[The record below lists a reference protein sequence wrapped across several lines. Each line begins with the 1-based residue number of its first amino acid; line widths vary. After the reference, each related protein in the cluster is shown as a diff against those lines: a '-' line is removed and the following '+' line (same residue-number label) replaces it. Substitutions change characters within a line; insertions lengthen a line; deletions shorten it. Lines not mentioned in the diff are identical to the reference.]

1 MDILIA
7 GGGIGG
13 LTAALALHRDG
24 HRVQVCEAASQLKP
38 LGVGINLLPHAVAV
52 LDGLGLM
59 PQLQAMAVPTSAL
72 VFANRHGQPL
82 YRDTRGL
89 AGGYS
94 HPQFSI
100 HRGEFQMLLWR
111 TAQERLGEAALCG
124 GERVVGVRQDLR
136 GEGLACSSG
145 PVIAEIETSDG
156 ERRERRADLVIG
168 ADGIHSALRRQF
180 HPDEGPPR
188 WNGMMMWRGTTLARP
203 FLDGRTMV
211 QAGHRRAKFVVYPIA
226 PPRPDGLQL
235 INWICDRRLRE
246 DGLGGGLT
254 APGREDWSKPGQVS
268 DLLPTFGSWHFDW
281 LDVPGVIEGAQ
292 QLLEWPMVDR
302 DPLPRWRQGR
312 VTLLGDAAHPM
323 YPIGSNGA
331 TQAIMDAQALAQ
343 ALRDQGLAGANA
355 DAPRV
360 DAAKS
365 RPGAGTG
372 AGTGAGVAQVDGQA
386 DAASEAERL
395 EAALAAYE
403 DERRPLC
410 ARIVEMNRQ
419 EGLDYILDMV
429 EERAPDGFERL
440 EDVIDPAEIDAF
452 VRRYKAAA
460 GHRQQ
465 QGQGSDTREG
475 APQSA
480 PLTAPAIPSAARDAS
495 DGHQ

>member
-13 LTAALALHRDG
+13 LTAALALHQDG

-52 LDGLGLM
+52 LDRLGLM
-59 PQLQAMAVPTSAL
+59 PQLEAMAVPTSAL

-82 YRDTRGL
+82 YRDTRGV

-111 TAQERLGEAALCG
+111 TAQERLGAEALCG
-124 GERVVGVRQDLR
+124 GERVVGVRQQTA
-136 GEGLACSSG
+136 GEGPAENRG
-145 PVIAEIETSDG
+145 PAIAEIEHSDG
-156 ERRERRADLVIG
+156 RRSERRAALVIG

-246 DGLGGGLT
+246 DGLGGGLS
-254 APGREDWSKPGQVS
+254 APGREDWSKPGQIS
-268 DLLPTFGSWHFDW
+268 DLLPTFGAWHFDW

-331 TQAIMDAQALAQ
+331 TQAIMDAQALAR
-343 ALRDQGLAGANA
+343 ALRDHGL
-355 DAPRV
+355 
-360 DAAKS
+360 
-365 RPGAGTG
+365 AGTG
-372 AGTGAGVAQVDGQA
+372 AAFADAADVPARGPADAHAVTQADAQA

-395 EAALAAYE
+395 EVALAAYE

-452 VRRYKAAA
+452 VRGYKAAA
-460 GHRQQ
+460 GHRLQ
-465 QGQGSDTREG
+465 QGQGSDATEG
-475 APQSA
+475 APQNARQST
-480 PLTAPAIPSAARDAS
+480 PLTAPASPSAGRDAS